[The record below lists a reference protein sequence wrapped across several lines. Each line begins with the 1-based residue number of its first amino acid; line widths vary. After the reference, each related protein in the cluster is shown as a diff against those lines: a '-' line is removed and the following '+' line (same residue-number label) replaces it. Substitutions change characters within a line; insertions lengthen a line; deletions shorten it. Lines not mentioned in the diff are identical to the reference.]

1 LAFFS
6 LFSYTRTILGYLILG
21 DIPRKT
27 RFPPHTPVHLL
38 SARNCVEGKEKRTT
52 GAAADEKELA
62 SQFLI
67 C

>member
-1 LAFFS
+1 LVI
-6 LFSYTRTILGYLILG
+6 LFLEISQGKLG
-21 DIPRKT
+21 
-27 RFPPHTPVHLL
+27 FPHTHTCVHLL